1 MTDINETPWND
12 SHVRIKK
19 GVTPYGG
26 RTMAVQG
33 FKQWP
38 NGRVVIEL
46 IADTATDH
54 KLRGMGGD
62 VRVYYGNEVEGLS
75 AKRLKVLQ
83 ERQGESPF
91 IRGSVSP

>member
-1 MTDINETPWND
+1 MKTVINETPWLD

-33 FKQWP
+33 FKRFP
-38 NGRVVIEL
+38 NGRVEVEL
-46 IADTATDH
+46 IADSATYH
-54 KLRGMGGD
+54 KLRGLGRD
-62 VRVYYGNEVEGLS
+62 VRIYYGREVEALS

-83 ERQGESPF
+83 EEQHG
-91 IRGSVSP
+91 

>member
-33 FKQWP
+33 FEQSS
-38 NGRVVIEL
+38 NGRVEIEL
-46 IADTATDH
+46 IADTATNH
-54 KLRGMGGD
+54 KLRGLSHD
-62 VRVYYGNEVEGLS
+62 VRIYYGHEVEGLS

-83 ERQGESPF
+83 ERIGSP
-91 IRGSVSP
+91 RS